1 MTVYLWV
8 ILVLFYGIS
17 KGVRDGLKKLSMQ
30 KSSLM
35 EVLLF
40 HSLLA
45 FIFTIP
51 FSKNIF
57 GMPPVYYPLI
67 FLKSFVIF
75 LAWIFSFKS
84 IRKMPLSYFGI
95 IDMSRVIFSTCL
107 GVFLIGETMK
117 LSNIIGLILVLI
129 GLFAVNIRK
138 DAKKGEKAE
147 LKYVV
152 LTFVACLLN
161 AVSGT
166 MDKIYTKDVTPGQLQ
181 FWYMFFMVA
190 LYIIYVIAT
199 QTKVRFSVLKNNIW
213 IWILSVL
220 FVLADRALFIANSME
235 GSQVTIMTLIKQSS
249 VIVTILFGKFVF
261 KEKNILF
268 KLLCSAIIIVG
279 IMISVI

>member
-1 MTVYLWV
+1 MTAYLWI
-8 ILVLFYGIS
+8 ILVLFYGVS

-51 FSKNIF
+51 FSKDVFDLPII
-57 GMPPVYYPLI
+57 YYPLI

-75 LAWIFSFKS
+75 LAWIFSFRS

-107 GVFLIGETMK
+107 GVFLLGETMGI
-117 LSNIIGLILVLI
+117 SNVIGLFLVLV

-138 DAKKGEKAE
+138 DAKKGEKPKP
-147 LKYVV
+147 KYVI
-152 LTFVACLLN
+152 LTFLACLLN
-161 AVSGT
+161 SMSGT
-166 MDKIYTKDVTPGQLQ
+166 MDKIYTKHITPDQLQ
-181 FWYMFFMVA
+181 FWYMFFMVV
-190 LYIIYVIAT
+190 LYVVYIIAT
-199 QTKVRFSVLKNNIW
+199 KTEIHFSVLKNNIW

-220 FVLADRALFIANSME
+220 FVLADRALFIANSMD
-235 GSQVTIMTLIKQSS
+235 GSKITIMTLIKQSS
-249 VIVTILFGKFVF
+249 VIVTILFGKFIF
-261 KEKNILF
+261 KEKNILL
-268 KLLCSAIIIVG
+268 KLLCSLIIIAG
-279 IMISVI
+279 IIISVL